1 MTITAVH
8 TSSSHHPITRENGE
22 SEAPENG
29 TTNGDASKSSVT
41 DIICEGCGTTPAKMK
56 CPTCIKLK
64 ISESYFCSQQCFKD
78 NWSTHK
84 EKHVV
89 VMDPFENR
97 SDFKYTGKLR
107 ARYPLSPRRKVPEH
121 IAKPDWAVSGIPT
134 AEIALRDTR
143 VVEAL
148 KPAEIEKMREVCRLG
163 REILDIGAAAVRPG
177 VTTDEID
184 RIVHEATIERDAYP
198 SPLNYNGFPK
208 SCCTSVNEV
217 ICHGIPDRYELQDGD
232 IVNIDVSL
240 YKDGFNGDLNETYLV
255 GNVDDRGQLLVQT
268 TRECLQ
274 KAIELVKPNTP
285 YRSLGRVIER
295 HATSRGFGVIRT
307 YCGHGIHRYF
317 HCAPSVPHYE
327 KNKAVGTMQEGHI
340 FTIEPM
346 ISEGRWEDKLWPD
359 RWTAAT
365 VDGKRSAQFE
375 HTLLVTKTGCDVLTA
390 KQ

>member
-1 MTITAVH
+1 
-8 TSSSHHPITRENGE
+8 
-22 SEAPENG
+22 
-29 TTNGDASKSSVT
+29 
-41 DIICEGCGTTPAKMK
+41 MK

-64 ISESYFCSQQCFKD
+64 LVDSYFCTQQCFKD
-78 NWSTHK
+78 HWGSHK

-89 VMDPFENR
+89 VFDPFANR
-97 SDFKYTGKLR
+97 PDFKYTGKLT
-107 ARYPLSPRRKVPEH
+107 ARYPLSPRRKVPDH
-121 IAKPDWAVSGIPT
+121 IPRPDWSETGVPAAELALRETRVIEVLKPDDI
-134 AEIALRDTR
+134 
-143 VVEAL
+143 
-148 KPAEIEKMREVCRLG
+148 KKMREVCRLG
-163 REILDIGAAAVRPG
+163 REVLDIGAAAVRAG

-240 YKDGFNGDLNETYLV
+240 YKDGFHADLNETYLV
-255 GNVDDRGQLLVQT
+255 GNVDERGSLLVQT

-285 YRSLGRVIER
+285 YRSIGRAIER

-307 YCGHGIHRYF
+307 YCGHGVHRHF

-346 ISEGRWEDKLWPD
+346 ISEGKWDDRLWPD

-375 HTLLVTKTGCDVLTA
+375 HTLLVTKSGCDVLTA
-390 KQ
+390 SPKEDWSHRR